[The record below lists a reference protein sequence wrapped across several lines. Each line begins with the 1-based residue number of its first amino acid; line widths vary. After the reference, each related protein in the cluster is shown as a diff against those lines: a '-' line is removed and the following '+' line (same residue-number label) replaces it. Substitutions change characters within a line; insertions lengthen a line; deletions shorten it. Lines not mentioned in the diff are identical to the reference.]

1 MFCSAVRAFN
11 PPCYCTSTCGI
22 QLPLLQESIDSNRPT
37 GAKGQFWKNVT
48 LCTTMGPPVRVN
60 YSALRDTSL
69 AA

>member
-1 MFCSAVRAFN
+1 MSCLAMAALTLHGSA
-11 PPCYCTSTCGI
+11 STCWI
-22 QLPLLQESIDSNRPT
+22 QLLLLQESIDSNRPS
-37 GAKGQFWKNVT
+37 GAKGQFWENVT